1 MSDIG
6 RGQGA
11 RRVTAPEDVPYQ
23 MRVPRRRGEIYKRE
37 DRTFDWRLIATR
49 NGKSVATSGGQGF
62 ADRRGAREAFLR
74 EFPGVPFEYLV
85 GE

>member
-1 MSDIG
+1 MDIG

-11 RRVTAPEDVPYQ
+11 RGVPAPGHDPVKRPK
-23 MRVPRRRGEIYKRE
+23 RRGELYKRP
-37 DRTFDWRLIATR
+37 DRMFDWRLIATR
-49 NGKSVATSGGQGF
+49 NGQIVATSGGQGF
-62 ADRRGAREAFLR
+62 ADRRGARESFVR